1 MLGQAMVV
9 EYRSQF
15 PCLTVQRSL
24 LPAAASPALCF
35 LTENLLKSLDKTS
48 RPKINGE
55 SSVVKS
61 RTRL

>member
-1 MLGQAMVV
+1 MLGQALVV
-9 EYRSQF
+9 KYRSQF
-15 PCLTVQRSL
+15 TRLTVQRSL